1 MKKTLLAS
9 AITLSVFGLTTNLSY
24 AEENKAQSTP
34 VETTHSET
42 STDKVEKDN
51 LSAKETEPTTEA
63 NANQTTN
70 PSKKEEDKTPEVQ
83 KEGWVLEENHWRF
96 YENNIPVLNWKKIQ
110 GKWYYFNKDGIMLS
124 DTIFDGYILTS
135 SGAMVDSGWSKL
147 QEKWYYANAY
157 GKISQQ
163 KWEKIGGVWYYF
175 DKDGIMLSNTIWDG
189 YLFTNSGAM
198 AENSWVKQ
206 DGHWYYA
213 LASGK
218 LIKNKWEKIG
228 GVWYYFDKDGIM
240 LSDTI
245 FDGYILTSSGAM
257 AESAW
262 VKQDGHWYYALASGK
277 LIQNKWDKISGTWYY
292 FNKDATM
299 ASNQWQ
305 GSYYLKASG
314 AMAEKEWIFD
324 KNYNSWFYLKSG
336 GTYAEREWI
345 GSYYLKSG
353 GYMAK
358 SEWIDDS
365 YYKARYYVDEN
376 GVYVTGTY
384 KIDGQTHQFQNNGK
398 WIGETSVSRGF
409 EKGKYNHIIFLDPGH
424 GGKDPGASYYN
435 ITEKELNMQV
445 YQKLRK
451 ELEGLGYTVL
461 SSRDS
466 DVFVDYV
473 TERSRMVNKTD
484 SDIFISIHFNASGNP
499 ASNRAGIQTYSYE
512 EATGYPSKIN
522 PYWHNHPDRISE
534 SNRLAADIHSSLL
547 AETGAKDAGRLRSSF
562 AVLRETD
569 KPAVL
574 LELGY
579 IDNFNENQQV
589 RSDAYQNRLVA
600 GIVKGIQKYYAG
612 Q

>member
-24 AEENKAQSTP
+24 AEENKVQSTP

-42 STDKVEKDN
+42 STDKVEKN
-51 LSAKETEPTTEA
+51 SLPAKEAEPSTEA

-70 PSKKEEDKTPEVQ
+70 PAKKEEDKAPEIQ
-83 KEGWVLEENHWRF
+83 KEGWVLEENIWRF
-96 YENNIPVLNWKKIQ
+96 YENNAPVLNWKKIH
-110 GKWYYFNKDGIMLS
+110 GKWYYFNKDGIMLN

-175 DKDGIMLSNTIWDG
+175 DQDGVMLSNTIFDD

-198 AENSWVKQ
+198 AESSWVKQ
-206 DGHWYYA
+206 DGQWYYA

-218 LIKNKWEKIG
+218 LIK
-228 GVWYYFDKDGIM
+228 
-240 LSDTI
+240 
-245 FDGYILTSSGAM
+245 
-257 AESAW
+257 
-262 VKQDGHWYYALASGK
+262 
-277 LIQNKWDKISGTWYY
+277 NKWDKISGTWYY

-324 KNYNSWFYLKSG
+324 KNYDSWFYLKSG
-336 GTYAEREWI
+336 GAYAASEWI
-345 GSYYLKSG
+345 GSYYLKAG

-376 GVYVTGTY
+376 GVYVTGTH
-384 KIDGQTHQFQNNGK
+384 KIDGQTHQFQSNGK

-409 EKGKYNHIIFLDPGH
+409 KKGKYNNIIFLDPGH

-466 DVFVDYV
+466 DVFVDFV

-512 EATGYPSKIN
+512 EAAGYPSKIN

>member
-1 MKKTLLAS
+1 MAS
-9 AITLSVFGLTTNLSY
+9 TITLSVFGLTTNLSY
-24 AEENKAQSTP
+24 AEENQAPSAP

-42 STDKVEKDN
+42 STDKVEKN
-51 LSAKETEPTTEA
+51 SLPAKETEPSTEA
-63 NANQTTN
+63 NVNQTTN
-70 PSKKEEDKTPEVQ
+70 PSKKEEDKAPEVQ
-83 KEGWVLEENHWRF
+83 KDGWVLEENIWRF
-96 YENNIPVLNWKKIQ
+96 YENNAPVLNWKKIH

-147 QEKWYYANAY
+147 QDKWYFANAY

-175 DKDGIMLSNTIWDG
+175 DQDGVMLSNTIFDD

-198 AENSWVKQ
+198 AESSWVKQ
-206 DGHWYYA
+206 DGQWYYA

-218 LIKNKWEKIG
+218 LIK
-228 GVWYYFDKDGIM
+228 
-240 LSDTI
+240 
-245 FDGYILTSSGAM
+245 
-257 AESAW
+257 
-262 VKQDGHWYYALASGK
+262 
-277 LIQNKWDKISGTWYY
+277 NKWDKISGTWYY

-324 KNYNSWFYLKSG
+324 KNYDSWFYLKSG
-336 GTYAEREWI
+336 GAYAASEWI
-345 GSYYLKSG
+345 GSYYLKAG

-376 GVYVTGTY
+376 GVYVTGTH
-384 KIDGQTHQFQNNGK
+384 KIDGQTHQFQSNGK

-409 EKGKYNHIIFLDPGH
+409 KKGKYNNIIFLDPGH

-466 DVFVDYV
+466 DVFVDFV

-512 EATGYPSKIN
+512 EAAGYPSKIN

>member
-1 MKKTLLAS
+1 MAS

-24 AEENKAQSTP
+24 AEENQAPSAP

-42 STDKVEKDN
+42 STDKVEKN
-51 LSAKETEPTTEA
+51 SLPAKETEPSTEA
-63 NANQTTN
+63 NVNQTTN
-70 PSKKEEDKTPEVQ
+70 PSKKEEDKAPEVQ
-83 KEGWVLEENHWRF
+83 KDGWVLEENIWRF
-96 YENNIPVLNWKKIQ
+96 YENNAPVLNWKKIH

-147 QEKWYYANAY
+147 QDKWYYANAY

-175 DKDGIMLSNTIWDG
+175 DQDEVMLSNTIFDD

-198 AENSWVKQ
+198 AESSWVKQ
-206 DGHWYYA
+206 DGQWYYA

-218 LIKNKWEKIG
+218 LIK
-228 GVWYYFDKDGIM
+228 
-240 LSDTI
+240 
-245 FDGYILTSSGAM
+245 
-257 AESAW
+257 
-262 VKQDGHWYYALASGK
+262 
-277 LIQNKWDKISGTWYY
+277 NKWDKISGTWYY

-324 KNYNSWFYLKSG
+324 KNYDSWFYLKSG
-336 GTYAEREWI
+336 GAYAASEWI
-345 GSYYLKSG
+345 GSYYLKAG

-376 GVYVTGTY
+376 GVYVTGTH
-384 KIDGQTHQFQNNGK
+384 KIDGQTHQFQSNGK

-409 EKGKYNHIIFLDPGH
+409 KKGKYNNIIFLDPGH

-466 DVFVDYV
+466 DVFVDFV

-512 EATGYPSKIN
+512 EAAGYPSKIN

-600 GIVKGIQKYYAG
+600 GIVKGMQKYYSG

>member
-24 AEENKAQSTP
+24 AEENKVQSTP

-42 STDKVEKDN
+42 STDKVEKN
-51 LSAKETEPTTEA
+51 SLPAKETESSTEA

-70 PSKKEEDKTPEVQ
+70 PSKKEEEKVPEVQ

-96 YENNIPVLNWKKIQ
+96 YENNAPVLNWKKIH
-110 GKWYYFNKDGIMLS
+110 GKWYYFKKDGIMLS
-124 DTIFDGYILTS
+124 NTIFDGYILTS
-135 SGAMVDSGWSKL
+135 SGAMVDSGWSNL

-175 DKDGIMLSNTIWDG
+175 DKDGVMLSNTIFDD

-206 DGHWYYA
+206 DGQWYYA

-218 LIKNKWEKIG
+218 LIK
-228 GVWYYFDKDGIM
+228 
-240 LSDTI
+240 
-245 FDGYILTSSGAM
+245 
-257 AESAW
+257 
-262 VKQDGHWYYALASGK
+262 
-277 LIQNKWDKISGTWYY
+277 NKWDKISGTWYY

-324 KNYNSWFYLKSG
+324 NNYNSWFYLKSG
-336 GTYAEREWI
+336 GAYAELQWI

-376 GVYVTGTY
+376 GVYVTGTH
-384 KIDGQTHQFQNNGK
+384 KIDGQTHQFQSNGK
-398 WIGETSVSRGF
+398 WIGETSVGRGF
-409 EKGKYNHIIFLDPGH
+409 EKGKYNNIIFLDPGH

-466 DVFVDYV
+466 DVFVDFV

-512 EATGYPSKIN
+512 EAAGYPSKIN

-562 AVLRETD
+562 AVLRETN

-589 RSDAYQNRLVA
+589 RSDAYQNRLVS

>member
-24 AEENKAQSTP
+24 AEENQAPSAP

-42 STDKVEKDN
+42 STDKVEKN
-51 LSAKETEPTTEA
+51 SLPAKETEPSTEA

-70 PSKKEEDKTPEVQ
+70 PTKKEEDKAPEVQ
-83 KEGWVLEENHWRF
+83 KEGWVLEGNIWRF
-96 YENNIPVLNWKKIQ
+96 YENNAPVLNWKKIH

-147 QEKWYYANAY
+147 QDKWYYANAY

-163 KWEKIGGVWYYF
+163 KWGKIGGVWYYF
-175 DKDGIMLSNTIWDG
+175 DQDGVMLSNTIFDD

-198 AENSWVKQ
+198 AESSWVKQ
-206 DGHWYYA
+206 DGQWYYA

-218 LIKNKWEKIG
+218 LIK
-228 GVWYYFDKDGIM
+228 
-240 LSDTI
+240 
-245 FDGYILTSSGAM
+245 
-257 AESAW
+257 
-262 VKQDGHWYYALASGK
+262 
-277 LIQNKWDKISGTWYY
+277 NKWDKISGTWYY

-314 AMAEKEWIFD
+314 VMAEKEWIFD
-324 KNYNSWFYLKSG
+324 KNYDSWFYLKSG
-336 GTYAEREWI
+336 GAYAAREWI
-345 GSYYLKSG
+345 GSYYLKAG

-376 GVYVTGTY
+376 GVYVTGTH
-384 KIDGQTHQFQNNGK
+384 KIDGQTHQFQSNGK

-409 EKGKYNHIIFLDPGH
+409 EKGKYNNIIFLDPGH

-466 DVFVDYV
+466 DVFVDFV

-512 EATGYPSKIN
+512 EAAGYPSKIN

>member
-1 MKKTLLAS
+1 MKKMLLAS
-9 AITLSVFGLTTNLSY
+9 AITLTYLGITTNPAL
-24 AEENKAQSTP
+24 AEESKVQTTSAETTQQPTTANK
-34 VETTHSET
+34 VETKEAVP
-42 STDKVEKDN
+42 STEASSSV
-51 LSAKETEPTTEA
+51 PTTS
-63 NANQTTN
+63 TTN
-70 PSKKEEDKTPEVQ
+70 PSETPAKKEEDKAPEVK
-83 KEGWVLEENHWRF
+83 KESWVLEENHWRF
-96 YENNIPVLNWKKIQ
+96 YENNAPVLNWKKIQ

-147 QEKWYYANAY
+147 QDKWYYANAY

-163 KWEKIGGVWYYF
+163 KWDKIGGVWYYF
-175 DKDGIMLSNTIWDG
+175 DQDGVMLSNTIFDG

-206 DGHWYYA
+206 DGQWYYS
-213 LASGK
+213 LSSGK
-218 LIKNKWEKIG
+218 VIK
-228 GVWYYFDKDGIM
+228 
-240 LSDTI
+240 
-245 FDGYILTSSGAM
+245 
-257 AESAW
+257 
-262 VKQDGHWYYALASGK
+262 
-277 LIQNKWDKISGTWYY
+277 NKWDKISGTWYY

-324 KNYNSWFYLKSG
+324 KNYDSWFYLKSG
-336 GTYAEREWI
+336 GAYAASEWI
-345 GSYYLKSG
+345 GSYYLKAG

-376 GVYVTGTY
+376 GVYVTGTH
-384 KIDGQTHQFQNNGK
+384 KIDGQTHQFQSNGK

-409 EKGKYNHIIFLDPGH
+409 KKGKYNNIIFLDPGH

-466 DVFVDYV
+466 DVFVDFV

-484 SDIFISIHFNASGNP
+484 SDIFISIHFNASGSP
-499 ASNRAGIQTYSYE
+499 ASNRSGIQTYSYE
-512 EATGYPSKIN
+512 EAAGYPSKIN

-534 SNRLAADIHSSLL
+534 SNRLATDIHSSLL
-547 AETGAKDAGRLRSSF
+547 AETGAKDAGLLQSSF

-589 RSDAYQNRLVA
+589 RSDTYQNRLVA

-612 Q
+612 K

>member
-24 AEENKAQSTP
+24 AEENQAPSAP

-42 STDKVEKDN
+42 STDKVEKN
-51 LSAKETEPTTEA
+51 SLPAKETEPSTEA
-63 NANQTTN
+63 NVNQTTN
-70 PSKKEEDKTPEVQ
+70 PSKKEEDKAPEVQ
-83 KEGWVLEENHWRF
+83 KDGWVLEENIWRF
-96 YENNIPVLNWKKIQ
+96 YENNAPVLNWKKIH

-147 QEKWYYANAY
+147 QDKWYFANAY

-175 DKDGIMLSNTIWDG
+175 DQDGVMLSNTIFDD

-198 AENSWVKQ
+198 AESSWVKQ
-206 DGHWYYA
+206 DGQWYYA

-218 LIKNKWEKIG
+218 LIK
-228 GVWYYFDKDGIM
+228 
-240 LSDTI
+240 
-245 FDGYILTSSGAM
+245 
-257 AESAW
+257 
-262 VKQDGHWYYALASGK
+262 
-277 LIQNKWDKISGTWYY
+277 NKWDKISGTWYY

-324 KNYNSWFYLKSG
+324 KNYDSWFYLKSG
-336 GTYAEREWI
+336 GAYAEREWI
-345 GSYYLKSG
+345 GSYYLKVG

-376 GVYVTGTY
+376 GVYVTGTH
-384 KIDGQTHQFQNNGK
+384 KIDGQTHQFQSNGK

-409 EKGKYNHIIFLDPGH
+409 KKGKYNNIIFLDPGH

-466 DVFVDYV
+466 DVFVDFV

-512 EATGYPSKIN
+512 EAADHPSKIN

-547 AETGAKDAGRLRSSF
+547 AETGAKDAGLLQSSF

-600 GIVKGIQKYYAG
+600 GIVKGIQKYYSG

>member
-1 MKKTLLAS
+1 MAS
-9 AITLSVFGLTTNLSY
+9 TITLSVFGLTTNLSY
-24 AEENKAQSTP
+24 AEENQAPSAP

-42 STDKVEKDN
+42 STDKVEKN
-51 LSAKETEPTTEA
+51 SLPAKETEPSTEA
-63 NANQTTN
+63 NVNQTTN
-70 PSKKEEDKTPEVQ
+70 PSKKEEDKAPEVQ
-83 KEGWVLEENHWRF
+83 KDGWVLEENIWRF
-96 YENNIPVLNWKKIQ
+96 YENNAPVLNWKKIH

-147 QEKWYYANAY
+147 QDKWYFANAY

-175 DKDGIMLSNTIWDG
+175 DQDGVMLSNTIFDD

-198 AENSWVKQ
+198 AESSWVKQ
-206 DGHWYYA
+206 DGQWYYA

-218 LIKNKWEKIG
+218 LIK
-228 GVWYYFDKDGIM
+228 
-240 LSDTI
+240 
-245 FDGYILTSSGAM
+245 
-257 AESAW
+257 
-262 VKQDGHWYYALASGK
+262 
-277 LIQNKWDKISGTWYY
+277 NKWDKISGTWYY

-324 KNYNSWFYLKSG
+324 KNYDSWFYLKSG
-336 GTYAEREWI
+336 GAYAASEWI
-345 GSYYLKSG
+345 GSYYLKAG

-376 GVYVTGTY
+376 GVYVTGTH
-384 KIDGQTHQFQNNGK
+384 KIDGQTHQFQSNGK

-409 EKGKYNHIIFLDPGH
+409 KKGKYNNMIFLDPGH

-466 DVFVDYV
+466 DVFVDFV

-512 EATGYPSKIN
+512 EAAGYPSKIN